1 MSEHRLEDPAL
12 KDIEARLAAAAPRLE
27 AAEQQELLY
36 RCAFEAGRRAGLGRV
51 RRWQIATV
59 AAAALCVAA
68 LILPPARS
76 PGPAEQRAAVPSTS
90 PQIASESA
98 ANESTAARPRQV
110 APIALDA
117 WQLER
122 RPASALSE
130 ELASFEQ
137 LDPRTQSSSVAH
149 LLREFAQW

>member
-1 MSEHRLEDPAL
+1 MNEHRFEDPSL
-12 KDIEARLAAAAPRLE
+12 RDIEARLAAAAPRLG
-27 AAEQQELLY
+27 AAQQQELLY
-36 RCAFEAGRRAGLGRV
+36 RCAFKAGQHTGLGRV
-51 RRWQIATV
+51 RRWQVATG

-76 PGPAEQRAAVPSTS
+76 PRPADQRAAVPSSS

-98 ANESTAARPRQV
+98 ADESTAARPRQV
-110 APIALDA
+110 APVALDA

-137 LDPRTQSSSVAH
+137 LDPRMQSSSVAH

>member
-1 MSEHRLEDPAL
+1 MNEHRLEDPSL
-12 KDIEARLAAAAPRLE
+12 RDIEARLAAAAPRLGT
-27 AAEQQELLY
+27 AQQQALLY
-36 RCAFEAGRRAGLGRV
+36 RCAFEAGQRTGLGRV
-51 RRWQIATV
+51 RRWQVATG
-59 AAAALCVAA
+59 AAAALVVAV

-76 PGPAEQRAAVPSTS
+76 PAPAEQRAAVPYSI
-90 PQIASESA
+90 PQVASEPA
-98 ANESTAARPRQV
+98 GDELTPIRPRQV

-137 LDPRTQSSSVAH
+137 LDPRMQSSSVAH
-149 LLREFAQW
+149 LLREFARW